1 MQTIVVD
8 TLLHKRGRWMVLLT
22 LVVTS
27 LGCSSTQP
35 LASEPGLRVEAS
47 GRLVDAV
54 SGQPLARATIRVGRT
69 HQHTTSDS
77 TGAFTLPEV
86 PLGSHDV
93 MVVAPAYGTSVQFL
107 IVSEE
112 GIVND
117 AVFRLP
123 RLPSTDDAAASEEG
137 AADENRQPKRA
148 VPRVFERLYLGSP
161 RFPECTLTNP
171 STVGFTTEV
180 RGNAEVMRV
189 TANEPLVIENRWLG
203 YRVHVALQGMVMI
216 RRRGGF
222 TMLHENIAA
231 FEDLTPR
238 DDEERKRWRKNRRE
252 AYRGSLQHFLA
263 ALAVGR
269 AVKEEFRVY
278 AGTSVENTMT
288 LATMSRRTVAI
299 EVDPFQYV
307 SPTVYAFARVL
318 RFPGEWR
325 ITFASNVYKEDTD
338 FQGIRMGDQTSWIR
352 LREGLAPF
360 TVRGDLFDSNSLRLA
375 GYWAVRRVCQLLP
388 HGYQPH

>member
-1 MQTIVVD
+1 MD
-8 TLLHKRGRWMVLLT
+8 RFLHKKSQWILLLT
-22 LVVTS
+22 LVAPS

-35 LASEPGLRVEAS
+35 LASDPGLRVEVS

-54 SGQPLARATIRVGRT
+54 SGQPIARATIRIGRT

-86 PLGSHDV
+86 PLGRHDV
-93 MVVAPAYGTSVQFL
+93 MVVAPAYGASVQFL

-112 GIVND
+112 GVVND

-123 RLPSTDDAAASEEG
+123 RLPSTDAAASEEG
-137 AADENRQPKRA
+137 AADENRQPERA

-171 STVGFTTEV
+171 GTVDFTTEV
-180 RGNAEVMRV
+180 RGNAEVMRI
-189 TANEPLVIENRWLG
+189 TASEPLVVENRWLG

-216 RRRGGF
+216 RRRGGL
-222 TMLHENIAA
+222 TMQHENIAA

-238 DDEERKRWRKNRRE
+238 DEEEHKRWRKNRRT
-252 AYRGSLQHFLA
+252 AYWGSLQHFLT
-263 ALAVGR
+263 ALAAGR
-269 AVKEEFRVY
+269 AVKEGFRVY

-299 EVDPFQYV
+299 EVDPSQYV
-307 SPTVYAFARVL
+307 SPTAYAFARVL
-318 RFPGEWR
+318 RFPEEWR
-325 ITFASNVYKEDTD
+325 VTFPSNVYKEDTD

-360 TVRGDLFDSNSLRLA
+360 TVRGDLFDSNSVRLA

-388 HGYQPH
+388 HSYQPH